1 MITIVG
7 SGFGAFGIVK
17 KLVDKSIKVRLIT
30 STSSKEINDIG
41 IPLNMPS
48 VQSSGLGGTSKIW
61 GGGFAPFEKDDFHNW
76 PINYDDLLPFY
87 KEVSSFFNFD
97 FLKFKTKNHDE
108 NIKRQIDHIKFDKLK
123 FLNKWFL
130 IPLPII
136 RLKDYYYK
144 WEKEGKIE
152 IVYDEITNINFSD
165 KIALSSKKSYSYSKI
180 VIATGCLNSSYILHN
195 SGIKNYNLGRFLSD
209 HPKLYFAS
217 LKLKNHMP
225 KNSIYAFMKYK
236 DDRGVQVKT
245 GLILKNP
252 KIFGNHNIYLKPLF
266 RDIETT
272 KKIESLGTLIWTLQ
286 KDILKPKNLIY
297 LLMNFKTLVQG
308 AIYKFNLFQ
317 KYSQVG
323 LFGILENKPFAESK
337 LDLSTPS
344 TVDYN
349 ISDKEILD
357 YLNYFKDIS
366 NSFGDS
372 CKLLVD
378 SKEKFIN
385 NISSAAHFTGT
396 TRMGL
401 TEVDGVVDENL
412 KIFNLNDV
420 YVCDGGVFPSNGN
433 ANISMSILAMSFRL
447 GELLTKKQSI

>member
-1 MITIVG
+1 MITVIG

-30 STSSKEINDIG
+30 STESKEINDVG

-48 VQSSGLGGTSKIW
+48 VQTPGLGGTSKIW
-61 GGGFAPFEKDDFHNW
+61 GGGFAPFEKDDFNNW
-76 PINYDDLLPFY
+76 PIDYDDLLPYY
-87 KEVSSFFNFD
+87 KEVARFFNFD
-97 FLKFKTKNHDE
+97 FAKFETINHDE
-108 NIKRQIDHIKFDKLK
+108 IIRSQVDHIKFDKAKLH
-123 FLNKWFL
+123 NKWFL

-136 RLKDYYYK
+136 RLKDYYDK

-152 IVYDEITNINFSD
+152 IVYDEITSISFPD
-165 KIALSSKKSYSYSKI
+165 KVALSQKQSYSYLKI
-180 VIATGCLNSSYILHN
+180 VVATGCLNSSYILHN
-195 SGIKNYNLGRFLSD
+195 SGIENSNLGRFLSD

-217 LKLKNHMP
+217 LNLKNDMP
-225 KNSIYAFMKYK
+225 KNSVYAFMKYE

-245 GLILKNP
+245 GLILNNP
-252 KIFGNHNIYLKPLF
+252 KKFGNHHIYLKPLF
-266 RDIETT
+266 RDVETT
-272 KKIESLGTLIWTLQ
+272 KKIESLGTIIWTQQ
-286 KDILKPKNLIY
+286 KDILKPKNLFF

-323 LFGILENKPFAESK
+323 LFGILENRPFAESK
-337 LDLSTPS
+337 LDLSTSS

-349 ISDKEILD
+349 ISDDEVSD

-366 NSFGDS
+366 DSFGDS

-378 SKEKFIN
+378 SKEKFVE

-401 TEVDGVVDENL
+401 TEVDGVVDANL
-412 KIFNLNDV
+412 KIFDLNDV

-447 GELLTKKQSI
+447 GELLANNN